1 MSKLNELIGKEI
13 IDIEGNEKEVT
24 FYLAHDE
31 VLKVTSDELFG
42 PSSYLN
48 HSFFDLGLSKEV
60 TYVSALEYDYFFRI
74 EFPDQNFFIK
84 QVGAKRIDETRM
96 SANGK
101 ELAIF
106 FTDHGD
112 NFHSLYYY
120 LENNE
125 WKLLELASM
134 ATLKEHPFLKT
145 NDLLKEPK
153 YRLKILSG
161 EYAYRGEE

>member
-1 MSKLNELIGKEI
+1 MTRLKELIGKKI
-13 IDIEGNEKEVT
+13 IDIKGNEKEVT
-24 FYLAHDE
+24 LYLANDE
-31 VLKVTSDELFG
+31 VFKVTSDELFG
-42 PSSYLN
+42 PSTYLR
-48 HSFFDLGLSKEV
+48 HTFFEPCLHKNV
-60 TYVSALEYDYFFRI
+60 THVSDLEYDYFFRI
-74 EFPDQNFFIK
+74 ECSNQCFFIK

-96 SANGK
+96 STNGK

-106 FTDHGD
+106 FTDYGD

-120 LENNE
+120 LENKE

-134 ATLKEHPFLKT
+134 ETLDAHPFLKT

-161 EYAYRGEE
+161 EYAYTGEE